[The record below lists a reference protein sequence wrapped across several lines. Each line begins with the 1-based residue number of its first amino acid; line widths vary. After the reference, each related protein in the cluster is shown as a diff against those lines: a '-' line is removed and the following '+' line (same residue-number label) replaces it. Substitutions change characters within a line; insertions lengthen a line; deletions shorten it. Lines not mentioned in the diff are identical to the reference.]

1 VLSAFGR
8 FDARIC
14 RFSDCLGLLISLL
27 SDDLRFFGEGVG
39 SHFESLSSKT
49 PRLLRLIGENVRL
62 VVKAIGLDARLVLD
76 RNSALIRVSPQ
87 PVHVLL
93 FGRSLTSSGQGNHHK
108 SKRCSHPYLIT
119 R

>member
-39 SHFESLSSKT
+39 SHFESLSSKA
-49 PRLLRLIGENVRL
+49 PGLLRLIGENVRL
-62 VVKAIGLDARLVLD
+62 LVKAIGVDARLVLD
-76 RNSALIRVSPQ
+76 RSSALIRVSPQ
-87 PVHVLL
+87 PVRLLL
-93 FGRSLTSSGQGNHHK
+93 FRRSLTSSSQGNHHK

>member
-39 SHFESLSSKT
+39 SHFESLSSKK
-49 PRLLRLIGENVRL
+49 PP
-62 VVKAIGLDARLVLD
+62 ACFA
-76 RNSALIRVSPQ
+76 
-87 PVHVLL
+87 
-93 FGRSLTSSGQGNHHK
+93 
-108 SKRCSHPYLIT
+108 
-119 R
+119 